1 MPTDPA
7 NVCSLSKTGRE
18 GRTTKMTRWTHLGH
32 RQHVLPFSA
41 IAIFAVRCLIRREA
55 IWNNYMPGREAE
67 FETW

>member
-1 MPTDPA
+1 MSAPEGKTDVPREPA
-7 NVCSLSKTGRE
+7 KRVRSL
-18 GRTTKMTRWTHLGH
+18 THLGH

-41 IAIFAVRCLIRREA
+41 IAMFAVRRLIRREA